1 VNIIPTQL
9 TRSVDPK
16 PLYAL
21 AGASDLVV
29 EQLRALPARIADL
42 RPAVSLDAGD
52 LRAVATDLTSRVA
65 VLPFKATATYAELA
79 GRGRKVVR
87 SVSRQQATQELKA
100 EVSTTARRTKTATK
114 TARTSATATRAST
127 KKAAT
132 SAARTAGAAT
142 KAVKDGAAKVG

>member
-9 TRSVDPK
+9 TKSVDAK

-29 EQLRALPARIADL
+29 EQLRSLPARIADL
-42 RPAVSLDAGD
+42 RPS
-52 LRAVATDLTSRVA
+52 AVATDLTSRVA
-65 VLPFKATATYAELA
+65 VLPFKATATYSQLA

-114 TARTSATATRAST
+114 TARTSATATRTST

-142 KAVKDGAAKVG
+142 KAVKDGAGKVG